1 MPDDRE
7 PEGQENA
14 GDNGRGGPKG
24 IMVSLAVVLM
34 AVLVL
39 LVIYMNMSGQGAAAS
54 ATITENTW
62 SLRSFAGPDGTVI
75 PLLNDTVINA
85 SFRTDGLVRG
95 SGGCNGY
102 SARYMVRETQIVI
115 SRVTTTDMACWDN
128 NATLQEMRYY
138 NLLED
143 AAELR
148 VHDRDLTLY
157 GTDGKP
163 LLVYGTANPGD

>member
-7 PEGQENA
+7 PEEPLTEKNTGTGQ
-14 GDNGRGGPKG
+14 PKG

-34 AVLVL
+34 AILVL
-39 LVIYMNMSGQGAAAS
+39 LVVFMNMSGQGAAAS
-54 ATITENTW
+54 ATITENIW

-75 PLLNDTVINA
+75 PLPNDTVINA
-85 SFRTDGLVRG
+85 SFRTDGMVSG
-95 SGGCNGY
+95 SGGCNRY

-115 SRVTTTDMACWDN
+115 SRVTTTEMACWDN
-128 NATLQEMRYY
+128 NATVQEARYY
-138 NLLED
+138 TLLED

-148 VHDRDLTLY
+148 VHDRNLTLY

-163 LLVYGTANPGD
+163 LLVYGPANHGE